1 MHSVSC
7 FPILRIGFNDSVG
20 FCGIREISFP
30 RISCISFSGSRYRS
44 MPLYMQVPSTF
55 A

>member
-7 FPILRIGFNDSVG
+7 FPILRIGFSDSVG
-20 FCGIREISFP
+20 FCGIRAISFP